1 MSTIHK
7 GMINGK
13 LKDSLKDSGLNN
25 YDLATTKLYK
35 GVVPMWKQLGFLNDS
50 FDIPSETIYWKNHVP
65 SDFNYFNLSNVS
77 TEEVPTDDEVDN
89 GVGVGVTLGSKVKRT
104 SYTKIIIDD
113 SSGSIQQ
120 WDNGYLY
127 PILPKIDKFG
137 VFIEE
142 VNTNDNYGSQDSP
155 ITNLQEITGSLI
167 LNVDFNKTNTDKL
180 EDLTSKN
187 NIKYLKDFEI
197 GFDDNLRLENK
208 TIPIPDYLEK
218 DKTEQAF

>member
-1 MSTIHK
+1 MATIHK

-13 LKDSLKDSGLNN
+13 LKNSLKNSGLNN

-50 FDIPSETIYWKNHVP
+50 FDIPFEDIYWKNHVP
-65 SDFNYFNLSNVS
+65 SDFNYSNLSNVS
-77 TEEVPTDDEVDN
+77 TEEVFVDDEVDV
-89 GVGVGVTLGSKVKRT
+89 GVGVGVTRGSKVKRT

-137 VFIEE
+137 VFVEE
-142 VNTNDNYGSQDSP
+142 VNTKSNYGNEDAS
-155 ITNLQEITGSLI
+155 ITNSQEITGSLI

-187 NIKYLKDFEI
+187 NIKYLKDFEV
-197 GFDDNLRLENK
+197 GFDENQRLQNK
-208 TIPIPDYLEK
+208 TTFFPDYLEK
-218 DKTEQAF
+218 DKIKQAF

>member
-137 VFIEE
+137 VFVEE
-142 VNTNDNYGSQDSP
+142 VNTDDNYGSQDSP

>member
-7 GMINGK
+7 GMINSK

-50 FDIPSETIYWKNHVP
+50 FDIPFETIYWKNHVP

-120 WDNGYLY
+120 WDDGYLY

-137 VFIEE
+137 VFVEE

-197 GFDDNLRLENK
+197 AFDDNLRLENK

>member
-7 GMINGK
+7 GMIHNN
-13 LKDSLKDSGLNN
+13 LKNSLKDSGMNN

-35 GVVPMWKQLGFLNDS
+35 GVVPMWEQIGFSNSSYDV
-50 FDIPSETIYWKNHVP
+50 PSEDIYWKNHIP
-65 SDFNYFNLSNVS
+65 SDFDYFNLSNVS

-120 WDNGYLY
+120 WDDGYLY

-137 VFIEE
+137 VFVEE

-197 GFDDNLRLENK
+197 AFDDNLRLENK

>member
-1 MSTIHK
+1 MATIHK

-13 LKDSLKDSGLNN
+13 LKNSLKNSGLNN

-50 FDIPSETIYWKNHVP
+50 FDIPFEDIYWKNHVP
-65 SDFNYFNLSNVS
+65 SDFNYSNLSNVS
-77 TEEVPTDDEVDN
+77 TEEVFVDDEVDV
-89 GVGVGVTLGSKVKRT
+89 GVGVGVTRGSKVKRT

-137 VFIEE
+137 VFVEE
-142 VNTNDNYGSQDSP
+142 VNTKSNYGNEDAS
-155 ITNLQEITGSLI
+155 ITNSQEITGSLI

-187 NIKYLKDFEI
+187 NIKYLKDFEV
-197 GFDDNLRLENK
+197 GFDENLRLQNK
-208 TIPIPDYLEK
+208 TTFFPDYLEK
-218 DKTEQAF
+218 DKIKQAF

>member
-1 MSTIHK
+1 MATIHK
-7 GMINGK
+7 GMINSK
-13 LKDSLKDSGLNN
+13 LKNSLKDSGLNN

-50 FDIPSETIYWKNHVP
+50 FDIPFEDIYWKNHVP
-65 SDFNYFNLSNVS
+65 SDFNYSNLSNVS
-77 TEEVPTDDEVDN
+77 TEEVFVDDEVDV
-89 GVGVGVTLGSKVKRT
+89 GVGVGVTRGSKVKRT

-137 VFIEE
+137 VFVEE
-142 VNTNDNYGSQDSP
+142 VNTKSNYGNEDAS
-155 ITNLQEITGSLI
+155 ITNSQEITGSLI

-187 NIKYLKDFEI
+187 NIKYLKDFEV
-197 GFDDNLRLENK
+197 GFDENQRLQNK
-208 TIPIPDYLEK
+208 TTFFPDYLEK
-218 DKTEQAF
+218 DKIKQAF

>member
-137 VFIEE
+137 VFVEE
-142 VNTNDNYGSQDSP
+142 VNTNDNYGSQDAS

>member
-137 VFIEE
+137 VFVEE

>member
-197 GFDDNLRLENK
+197 AFDDNLRLENK

>member
-1 MSTIHK
+1 MATIHK
-7 GMINGK
+7 GMINSK
-13 LKDSLKDSGLNN
+13 LKNSLKDSGLNN

-35 GVVPMWKQLGFLNDS
+35 GVVPMWKQLGFSNDS
-50 FDIPSETIYWKNHVP
+50 FDIPFEDIYWKNHVP

-77 TEEVPTDDEVDN
+77 TEEVFVDDEVDV
-89 GVGVGVTLGSKVKRT
+89 GVGVGVTRGSKVKRT

-137 VFIEE
+137 VFVEE
-142 VNTNDNYGSQDSP
+142 VNTKSNYGNEDAS
-155 ITNLQEITGSLI
+155 ITNSQEITGSLI

-187 NIKYLKDFEI
+187 NIKYLKDFEV
-197 GFDDNLRLENK
+197 GFDENQRLQNK
-208 TIPIPDYLEK
+208 TTFFPDYLEK
-218 DKTEQAF
+218 DKIKQAF

>member
-1 MSTIHK
+1 
-7 GMINGK
+7 
-13 LKDSLKDSGLNN
+13 LL
-25 YDLATTKLYK
+25 YTTAR
-35 GVVPMWKQLGFLNDS
+35 
-50 FDIPSETIYWKNHVP
+50 IIYY
-65 SDFNYFNLSNVS
+65 YFCVRS
-77 TEEVPTDDEVDN
+77 
-89 GVGVGVTLGSKVKRT
+89 
-104 SYTKIIIDD
+104 

-137 VFIEE
+137 VFVEE
-142 VNTNDNYGSQDSP
+142 VNTNDNYGSQDAF